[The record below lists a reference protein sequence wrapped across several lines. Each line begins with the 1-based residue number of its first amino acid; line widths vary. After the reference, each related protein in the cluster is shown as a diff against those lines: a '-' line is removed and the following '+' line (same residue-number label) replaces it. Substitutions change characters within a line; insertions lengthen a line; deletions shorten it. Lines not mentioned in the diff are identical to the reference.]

1 MSISSLRPAVMW
13 ITPLKVSML
22 VGGGKGMV
30 VGICRNGLH
39 RKRPE
44 AAPCWTQLVPTDPW
58 WSRYQHCSPWDSP
71 RWSRRIFLKKL
82 WSVDCPHQRRGETWG
97 GGSCSMYWLQL
108 PTHPPKPCG
117 IRVGELGVKSSL
129 GQQGGKAI
137 IDNKL
142 IFPSRVS
149 FAHNGNWWVLSP
161 SLSQPRSFLILFFP
175 PIPLRQGSEWVA
187 WWAPGCEQELT
198 WQSVSLGKKTTYEP
212 SSKTLL
218 SQTFHLNFKG
228 MHTHEFENKWN
239 ILYL

>member
-1 MSISSLRPAVMW
+1 MGRGLGLPHAEHSWFQQTHGGADINTVAHE
-13 ITPLKVSML
+13 TAH
-22 VGGGKGMV
+22 VGADEYSW
-30 VGICRNGLH
+30 RNCGLWTAH
-39 RKRPE
+39 TKE
-44 AAPCWTQLVPTDPW
+44 EEKHEVEGAAACTG
-58 WSRYQHCSPWDSP
+58 C
-71 RWSRRIFLKKL
+71 
-82 WSVDCPHQRRGETWG
+82 
-97 GGSCSMYWLQL
+97 QL

-117 IRVGELGVKSSL
+117 IRVGELGVKSSV

-239 ILYL
+239 IVYL